1 MNIGIRLHD
10 TIPGSMEERLR
21 FVRGQGFTCAHLAL
35 HMTEPGFA
43 MADAPARLTAEY
55 AAELRERFANTNM
68 ACAVLGCYLNLADP
82 DAASRACTQAIY
94 EAHLRFAPM
103 LGAYVVGTETYANPN
118 SRFAEPA
125 AKSEEAF
132 RLFMDS
138 LRPVVRAAEEAGAI
152 LAVEPVY
159 HHIISTPERAQRMLE
174 ELPSDHL
181 QIILDAVNL
190 IGPGDEDRAEE
201 LVADAV
207 RRLGDR
213 VRVLHMKDFTVLP
226 DGSIHS
232 QACGTG
238 RMRYDRLLRLA
249 RVNGLPMTLE
259 DTTPD
264 NAEAARL
271 YLERQAAMIKG
282 V

>member
-82 DAASRACTQAIY
+82 DAASRARTQAIY

-103 LGAYVVGTETYANPN
+103 LGAYVVGTETYANLN

-226 DGSIHS
+226 DGAIHS